1 MTCEGNVWR
10 EGVRTPWYFKNQM
23 SMHWYIPVDD
33 LFQQRVLKEPA
44 ALKTILNKEHT
55 STINEVENV
64 RLMDRVDVQK
74 YFIKAGS

>member
-1 MTCEGNVWR
+1 
-10 EGVRTPWYFKNQM
+10 M

-64 RLMDRVDVQK
+64 RLTDRIDVQK
-74 YFIKAGS
+74 IFYKGRKLKLIPESLLHPAQFYA